1 VSWEYYYDD
10 FGVPLVRLYRNLG
23 RLRHT
28 CPALR
33 SRESFYYNTQSRPGD
48 GIVAYRRQSA
58 DGSQIA
64 MVFLN
69 FSDTQ
74 QSILVLETEPGV
86 YQEVIDAQEQI
97 QVNNA
102 NQLIAVDV
110 PSN

>member
-1 VSWEYYYDD
+1 
-10 FGVPLVRLYRNLG
+10 
-23 RLRHT
+23 
-28 CPALR
+28 
-33 SRESFYYNTQSRPGD
+33 
-48 GIVAYRRQSA
+48 
-58 DGSQIA
+58 